1 MTIVLDI
8 VGYYTFKIRS
18 DMMRELQAGN
28 TSNWNTKEDSKIWEE
43 DFIIISLPVAED
55 GFIFKELDNMEKS
68 NDKGDRKKTTT
79 V

>member
-1 MTIVLDI
+1 
-8 VGYYTFKIRS
+8 
-18 DMMRELQAGN
+18 MRELQAGN
-28 TSNWNTKEDSKIWEE
+28 TSNQNTEEDIKIWEE